1 MAEKKI
7 LIGNFKQNPD
17 TLAKALTLT
26 KEYIA
31 LKKANKSIF
40 LGLAAPMIFL
50 PEIKKKYGK
59 SISLYAQNVSPHDG
73 GSHTGEISAGQLTSS
88 GIKNVIIGHSERRHT
103 KSGVGENNESIK
115 KQIENALSKKMN
127 IVLCVGEIERH
138 EDTGHIRFVNEQIET
153 ALSYVKKSD
162 LKNIT
167 IAYEP
172 VWAIGQNAVRVAN
185 ENEIYEMAITI
196 RKKLIEM
203 FGKQN
208 GTEVPII
215 YGGSVNSINC
225 ESIMSVHH
233 INGFLIGRSSLDTK
247 ELKKIIEIITKK

>member
-1 MAEKKI
+1 MAEKII

-17 TLAKALTLT
+17 TLAKSLTLT

-40 LGLAAPMIFL
+40 LGIAAPMIFL

-59 SISLYAQNVSPHDG
+59 SINLYAQNVSAFDG
-73 GSHTGEISAGQLTSS
+73 GGHTGDISAGQLTSI
-88 GIKNVIIGHSERRHT
+88 GIKNTIIGHSERRAL
-103 KSGVGENNESIK
+103 GEDNESVR
-115 KQIENALSKKMN
+115 KQIENALDKQMN

-138 EDTGHIRFVNEQIET
+138 EDTSHIRFVDEQIQT
-153 ALSYVKKSD
+153 ALGYVKKSD

-172 VWAIGQNAVRVAN
+172 VWAIGKNAARVAN

-196 RKKLIEM
+196 RKKLFEM
-203 FGKQN
+203 FGKQS
-208 GTEVPII
+208 GADIPII
-215 YGGSVNSINC
+215 YGGSVNSENC
-225 ESIMSVHH
+225 ESIISVHH
-233 INGFLIGRSSLDTK
+233 INGFLLGRSSLDTK